1 MNASEYTAVETLRD
15 GRWLEIRAFKPA
27 DRAGLLD
34 AVAKL
39 SPQGLQRRFFAP
51 KRAFSEKEIEYFVN
65 VDFVS
70 HVALVAVLE
79 EAGRPVIAAGARYIV
94 TEPGRA
100 EVAFAVDDA
109 HQSLGIATHL
119 MRHLAAI
126 ARHAKIA
133 ALVAEV
139 LPENAPMLK
148 VFEKSGLAM
157 TVSRGDGV
165 MHVRLDLAR

>member
-1 MNASEYTAVETLRD
+1 
-15 GRWLEIRAFKPA
+15 
-27 DRAGLLD
+27 
-34 AVAKL
+34 
-39 SPQGLQRRFFAP
+39 
-51 KRAFSEKEIEYFVN
+51 
-65 VDFVS
+65 
-70 HVALVAVLE
+70 LVAVLHE
-79 EAGRPVIAAGARYIV
+79 SGKPEIVGSARYIV
-94 TEPGRA
+94 AEPGHA

-109 HQSLGIATHL
+109 HQGLGIATHL

-126 ARHAKIA
+126 ARDAKLV

-165 MHVRLDLAR
+165 MHITLDLSLGKTGGGRRAG